1 MKKFVKKPGFIF
13 FVILAFGLLLLS
25 YKDRRS
31 NSYNFENQ
39 TFKVKKH
46 SFSIDVRA
54 IGELEAANSTSISSV
69 IKSDNGKIIYIVPDG
84 ANVQKGEILVKL
96 DPTPFEEKL
105 ETFKSKFKEQE
116 GYVAAVQKN
125 LEWEISQAERD
136 EKTAY
141 FEIESAELELNKVLQ
156 GDGPLEKA
164 RLKGSMNKA
173 LSKFEEFGG
182 YCCDLEELEAQGFLN
197 PVEIKNA
204 QKKLADEQECYDAAK
219 LQYESYV
226 NHVYPMQVKK
236 AETLLKQARVK
247 QEETAKIRGHA
258 IGKALLEQNQ
268 AFQNLETIKLQCL
281 EAEKDLRLTDIKA
294 GSPGMVVHR
303 EDYRGGQRRKPRIG
317 DVLVRNQIIL
327 DLPDLNHMTVK
338 SKVREIDLCK
348 VEVGKSASIE
358 IDAYPQL
365 QFTGKITSIGVLALP
380 DPGKPTDEKY
390 FEIRILLDE
399 SDPRV
404 RPGMTTR
411 VVIHTAV
418 ADNVIAVPIHALF
431 YDQQRAYCYVETH
444 LDFEKREVVVGTS
457 NEEWA
462 EIKSGLKEGEH
473 ICLAMP
479 KESQS

>member
-1 MKKFVKKPGFIF
+1 MKTPTKKL
-13 FVILAFGLLLLS
+13 ILAGLVACGVLFSLVNRESVS
-25 YKDRRS
+25 YDSDIQK
-31 NSYNFENQ
+31 
-39 TFKVKKH
+39 FKVKRH

-105 ETFKSKFKEQE
+105 EALKNKFKEQE

-164 RLKGSMNKA
+164 RLKGAMNKA

-182 YCCDLEELEAQGFLN
+182 YCGDLEELEAQGFLN

-226 NHVYPMQVKK
+226 QHVYPMQVKK

-247 QEETAKIRGHA
+247 QEETAKIRGHS
-258 IGKALLEQNQ
+258 IGKALLEQSQ
-268 AFQNLETIKLQCL
+268 AFQNLEIIKHQCS

-294 GSPGMVVHR
+294 GSPGMVVHK

-327 DLPDLNHMTVK
+327 DLPDLNAMTVK

-348 VEVGKSASIE
+348 VEVGKNASIE

-365 QFTGKITSIGVLALP
+365 QFTGKITAIGVLALP

-390 FEIRILLDE
+390 FEIRVLLDE

-404 RPGMTTR
+404 RPGMTAR
-411 VVIHTAV
+411 VVIHTA
-418 ADNVIAVPIHALF
+418 DLENVMTVPIHALF
-431 YDQQRAYCYVETH
+431 YDQQKAYCYVEAPFG
-444 LDFEKREVVVGTS
+444 FEKREVALGTG
-457 NEEWA
+457 NEEWV
-462 EIKSGLKEGEH
+462 EIKSGLKEGEN

-479 KESQS
+479 KENRS

>member
-1 MKKFVKKPGFIF
+1 MIKFTKKTLLFSLSALTFGFF
-13 FVILAFGLLLLS
+13 FLS
-25 YKDRRS
+25 YKTNAQS
-31 NSYNFENQ
+31 IYNEEHQ

-46 SFSIDVRA
+46 SFSIDVRT
-54 IGELEAANSTSISSV
+54 IGELEAAHSTSISSL
-69 IKSDNGKIIYIVPDG
+69 IKSDNGKIIYIIPDG
-84 ANVQKGEILVKL
+84 ANVQKGETLVKL

-105 ETFKSKFKEQE
+105 ESLKSKLKEQE
-116 GYVAAVQKN
+116 GYIAALKKN

-141 FEIESAELELNKVLQ
+141 FEIESAELELNKILQ
-156 GDGPLEKA
+156 GDGPLEQA
-164 RLKGSMNKA
+164 RLKGVMNKA
-173 LSKFEEFGG
+173 LSKYEEFGG
-182 YCCDLEELEAQGFLN
+182 YCEDLEDLEAQGFLN

-204 QKKLADEQECYDAAK
+204 NKKLADEKECFDAAK

-236 AETLLKQARVK
+236 AETVLKQAKIK

-268 AFQNLETIKLQCL
+268 ACQNLETFKSQCHD
-281 EAEKDLRLTDIKA
+281 AEKDLKLTDIKA
-294 GSPGMVVHR
+294 PSPGMVVHR

-348 VEVGKSASIE
+348 VEIGKTASVE

-380 DPGKPTDEKY
+380 DPGKPTEEKY
-390 FEIRILLDE
+390 FELRVLLDE

-411 VVIHTAV
+411 IVIHTAT
-418 ADNVIAVPIHALF
+418 ADNVIAVPVHSLF
-431 YDQQRAYCYVETH
+431 YNQQKVYCYIESP
-444 LDFEKREVVVGTS
+444 LGYDKREVTVGLS
-457 NEEWA
+457 NEEWV
-462 EIKSGLKEGEH
+462 EIKSGLKEGEL
-473 ICLAMP
+473 ICLAIP
-479 KESQS
+479 KETQS